1 MSDHHVDVD
10 TPETPIWSVRGFA
23 AHVLTVTIG
32 FLIALGLNSLVD
44 LYQQHKIAAQARN
57 YFQLEIAENRA
68 LVTKDLQNGEEAR
81 KTFVALIDYL
91 QKRKAGQH
99 PQLGG
104 NFHIATASIVLSRA
118 AWDTGLASQALTY
131 MPFAQTASLARLYA
145 TQTEFAQVESD
156 ALRAS
161 FEMSSFGDPDAFS
174 DAQIPQTLKT
184 LQTSYAYQTSV
195 LQIEHR
201 LVGQYDETSQ
211 LLIH

>member
-10 TPETPIWSVRGFA
+10 TPDAPIWSVRGFA

-32 FLIALGLNSLVD
+32 FLIALGLNSFVD
-44 LYQQHKIAAQARN
+44 IYQQHKTAAQARD

-68 LVTKDLQNGEEAR
+68 LVVKDLKSGEEAR
-81 KTFVALIDYL
+81 KTFAALVDYL

-104 NFHIATASIVLSRA
+104 HLHITTVSIVLARA

-131 MPFAQTASLARLYA
+131 LPFAQTASLARLYA

-161 FEMSSFGDPDAFS
+161 FAMSSFSDPDTFS

-184 LQTSYAYQTSV
+184 LQTSYAYLTSI
-195 LQIEHR
+195 LLIEHK
-201 LVGQYDETSQ
+201 LVGQYDETDQ
-211 LLIH
+211 LLMR